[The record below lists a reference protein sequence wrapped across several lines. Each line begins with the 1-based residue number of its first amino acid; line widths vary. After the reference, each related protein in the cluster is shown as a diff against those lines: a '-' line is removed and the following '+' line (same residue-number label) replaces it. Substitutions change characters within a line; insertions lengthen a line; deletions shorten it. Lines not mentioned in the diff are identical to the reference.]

1 MKSVVLL
8 IFIFWVGASEHGR
21 GAIKTYDD
29 LSAVQINALQESNA
43 RLDMFDQRLRQLD
56 TELARGKIHT
66 GFYKQRAAE
75 LTSLIAEESEF
86 QNAILV
92 QDSKIKVLA
101 RKLADGIQKTLAAAP
116 EVLGVIAMGALKAL
130 SGATITP

>member
-1 MKSVVLL
+1 MKSVAHL
-8 IFIFWVGASEHGR
+8 IFIFWVGASVHGR

-29 LSAVQINALQESNA
+29 LSAVQINALQESNT
-43 RLDMFDQRLRQLD
+43 RLDVFDQRLRQLD
-56 TELARGKIHT
+56 TELARGKIHS

-92 QDSKIKVLA
+92 QDSKIKVLVQ
-101 RKLADGIQKTLAAAP
+101 KLSNGIQKMLVATP
-116 EVLGVIAMGALKAL
+116 EFLGVIAMGALKAL